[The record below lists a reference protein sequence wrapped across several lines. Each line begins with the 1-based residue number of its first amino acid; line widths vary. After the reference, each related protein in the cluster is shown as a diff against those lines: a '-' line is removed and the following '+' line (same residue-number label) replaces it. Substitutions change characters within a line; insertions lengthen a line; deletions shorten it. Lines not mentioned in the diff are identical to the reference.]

1 MTGTE
6 DLIQQYRMQIKA
18 LQNENN
24 VLSNNNERLHKEL
37 EWFRTYGQYISKVFN
52 NVDQKACEV
61 ADENQAYQ
69 RNF

>member
-18 LQNENN
+18 LQSENN
-24 VLSNNNERLHKEL
+24 VLSNNNERLHNEL

>member
-1 MTGTE
+1 
-6 DLIQQYRMQIKA
+6 
-18 LQNENN
+18 
-24 VLSNNNERLHKEL
+24 VLSNNNERLHNEL